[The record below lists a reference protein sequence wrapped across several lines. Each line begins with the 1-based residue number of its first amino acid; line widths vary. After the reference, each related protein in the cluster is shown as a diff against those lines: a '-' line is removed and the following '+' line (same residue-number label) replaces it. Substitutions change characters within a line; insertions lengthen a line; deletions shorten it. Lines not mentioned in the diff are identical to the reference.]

1 MLWPYPDWGFS
12 TAKIGLTHRT
22 KMDSAPQ
29 IWDVWNRK
37 WWSELFRHAKK
48 KDPPS
53 IMQET
58 LMDLS
63 NPYGCIWYLL
73 TLDNLHMSQKKL
85 KKTTC
90 ILRMFLLVNFHSS
103 SVKFFVGEISSW
115 VSSVV
120 RFTSCCH
127 LKPCFR
133 DEFLAGQILICGS
146 PKNP

>member
-1 MLWPYPDWGFS
+1 MFGTENGDLNSLDMP
-12 TAKIGLTHRT
+12 
-22 KMDSAPQ
+22 
-29 IWDVWNRK
+29 
-37 WWSELFRHAKK
+37 KK

-90 ILRMFLLVNFHSS
+90 ILHMFLLVNFHSS
-103 SVKFFVGEISSW
+103 SVKFFVGEISS
-115 VSSVV
+115 
-120 RFTSCCH
+120 
-127 LKPCFR
+127 
-133 DEFLAGQILICGS
+133 
-146 PKNP
+146 